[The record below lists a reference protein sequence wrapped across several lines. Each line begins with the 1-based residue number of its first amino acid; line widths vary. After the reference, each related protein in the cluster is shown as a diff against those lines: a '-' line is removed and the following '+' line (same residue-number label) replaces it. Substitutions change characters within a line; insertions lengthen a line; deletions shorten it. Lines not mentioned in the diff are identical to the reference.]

1 MFESLANEQ
10 RADIDARIMAGQ
22 IIEAICRIKTA
33 CGVSLREAAE
43 LNRARYSEL
52 RLERG
57 QEFACGD
64 EDYWSGYSEC
74 PFDAMSRDL

>member
-1 MFESLANEQ
+1 MSLTDEQ
-10 RADIDARIMAGQ
+10 RVDIDARILAGE
-22 IIEAICRIKTA
+22 IIEAIKRIKSA
-33 CGVSLREAAE
+33 CGVSLREAMD
-43 LNRARYSEL
+43 LNRARYQQL

-57 QEFACGD
+57 ADFACSD